1 MEFDEQVEATV
12 RRIHNVGIPTNQL
25 QEQEEKEEKQTL
37 SGNANNNK
45 KFNRDSVPPGY
56 RFCPSDLELIGDYL
70 MQKVLNQPL
79 PHDDIIETNL
89 YMHNPDYFTERCK
102 PLGEREWY
110 FFTPRDRK
118 YPKGNRPNR
127 VAGDGYWKA
136 TGADKPVKLGKII
149 LGYKKSLVF
158 YLGKPPNGDKTD
170 WMMHEFTLNADSRQP
185 KNANDMRLDDWVLCR
200 VYKKPKNSNKVK
212 QLDQSELDN
221 YPVAATLSEEKTPC
235 VNNNNNVAEMNLDY
249 NSMGYSS
256 QFINTCSDLFQLPS
270 LDELKMPDFTDS
282 YACLPELK
290 MPDFT
295 DSYACLPELKMPDF
309 TDSYACL
316 PELKMPDFTDA
327 YACLPDIELPFEN
340 ELLQTPHTDACFQN
354 FTVPHQPT
362 SLNSS
367 SMSIGSFRPIM
378 PTHIEE
384 ESTQQG
390 GSSSELGQ
398 SSTQQCRR

>member
-12 RRIHNVGIPTNQL
+12 RRIHNIGIPTNQL
-25 QEQEEKEEKQTL
+25 QEQEEKEEKHTL
-37 SGNANNNK
+37 SDNANNNK

-136 TGADKPVKLGKII
+136 TVADKPVKVDKNI

-170 WMMHEFTLNADSRQP
+170 WMMHEFTLNAHSRER

-235 VNNNNNVAEMNLDY
+235 VNNNNNVAEMNLDIQV
-249 NSMGYSS
+249 N
-256 QFINTCSDLFQLPS
+256 
-270 LDELKMPDFTDS
+270 
-282 YACLPELK
+282 
-290 MPDFT
+290 
-295 DSYACLPELKMPDF
+295 
-309 TDSYACL
+309 
-316 PELKMPDFTDA
+316 
-327 YACLPDIELPFEN
+327 
-340 ELLQTPHTDACFQN
+340 LLTHA
-354 FTVPHQPT
+354 VT
-362 SLNSS
+362 SFNPL
-367 SMSIGSFRPIM
+367 R
-378 PTHIEE
+378 
-384 ESTQQG
+384 
-390 GSSSELGQ
+390 
-398 SSTQQCRR
+398 